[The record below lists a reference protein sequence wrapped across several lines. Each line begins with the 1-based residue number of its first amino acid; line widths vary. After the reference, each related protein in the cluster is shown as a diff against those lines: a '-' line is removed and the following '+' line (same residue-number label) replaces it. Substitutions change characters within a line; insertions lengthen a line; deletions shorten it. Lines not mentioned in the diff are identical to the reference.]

1 MHLSTPIMPS
11 KAALLAVGA
20 FATTAFAQS
29 ASVTITASH
38 GGAGN
43 GLTNTTITVPLGS
56 LYTNA
61 ALDEV
66 SYLYLTGAS
75 DAVLESITC
84 TPHRY
89 ANGTG
94 EAGRPFTSN
103 SPSLLSTN
111 TVKVGS
117 LTCVASDSDSDADA
131 TSGTSSNTA
140 ISTSPSSVAASSTT
154 ASNSTNN
161 PSMTTSS
168 ATSSSTEDEDTAAAA
183 AATPMTST
191 FLTTISGTSSEDGQT
206 SAPQQHQSTVTSVM
220 SASGSTTV
228 TSSVDGA
235 AAETATSETSSTSSA
250 PASLSTENAAPRL
263 TFGEAVWSG
272 LAVGAL
278 GLAIVV

>member
-1 MHLSTPIMPS
+1 MYS

-20 FATTAFAQS
+20 FATTAIAQS

-66 SYLYLTGAS
+66 SYLYLTGS
-75 DAVLESITC
+75 NDAVLESITC

-94 EAGRPFTSN
+94 EAGRPFTSS

-117 LTCVASDSDSDADA
+117 LTCVASDSNDANA
-131 TSGTSSNTA
+131 TSGTSSSSNTGMP
-140 ISTSPSSVAASSTT
+140 TSSSVAATSAA
-154 ASNSTNN
+154 ASNGTNH
-161 PSMTTSS
+161 SLTTLS
-168 ATSSSTEDEDTAAAA
+168 ATPSSSEGEDATRAAGAAAT
-183 AATPMTST
+183 TPMTST

-206 SAPQQHQSTVTSVM
+206 SAPQQQSTVTSVM

-228 TSSVDGA
+228 TSTLDDG
-235 AAETATSETSSTSSA
+235 AAETAASETTSSSSA
-250 PASLSTENAAPRL
+250 PASLSAENGAPKLR
-263 TFGEAVWSG
+263 FGEAIWPG

-278 GLAIVV
+278 GVAMVV

>member
-1 MHLSTPIMPS
+1 MYS
-11 KAALLAVGA
+11 KAALLAAGA
-20 FATTAFAQS
+20 FATTAIAQT

-66 SYLYLTGAS
+66 SYLYLTGS
-75 DAVLESITC
+75 NDAVLESITC

-94 EAGRPFTSN
+94 EAGRPFTSS

-117 LTCVASDSDSDADA
+117 LTCVASDSNDAGA
-131 TSGTSSNTA
+131 TPGTSSSSNTA
-140 ISTSPSSVAASSTT
+140 MATSSSVAT
-154 ASNSTNN
+154 ASNSTN

-168 ATSSSTEDEDTAAAA
+168 ATSSSTEDEDTTGAAAA
-183 AATPMTST
+183 TTPMTST

-206 SAPQQHQSTVTSVM
+206 SAPQQQSTVTSVM

-228 TSSVDGA
+228 TSTLDDG
-235 AAETATSETSSTSSA
+235 AAETAASETTSTSSA
-250 PASLSTENAAPRL
+250 PASLSAENAAPKLR
-263 TFGEAVWSG
+263 FGEAVWSG

-278 GLAIVV
+278 GLAVVV

>member
-1 MHLSTPIMPS
+1 MYS
-11 KAALLAVGA
+11 KAALLAAGA
-20 FATTAFAQS
+20 CATTACAQS

-66 SYLYLTGAS
+66 SYLYLTDAS
-75 DAVLESITC
+75 EAVLESITC

-94 EAGRPFTSN
+94 EAGRPFTSS

-117 LTCVASDSDSDADA
+117 LTCVASDSDDANATADTSSSTAMA
-131 TSGTSSNTA
+131 TS
-140 ISTSPSSVAASSTT
+140 SSVVA
-154 ASNSTNN
+154 ASNSTN

-168 ATSSSTEDEDTAAAA
+168 ATSSSTEDEGATGAAAA
-183 AATPMTST
+183 SPKTST

-206 SAPQQHQSTVTSVM
+206 SAQQQQSTVTSVM

-228 TSSVDGA
+228 TSALDGA
-235 AAETATSETSSTSSA
+235 AATAASETTSTSPA
-250 PASLSTENAAPRL
+250 PASLSTDNAAPRL
-263 TFGEAVWSG
+263 TFGEAVWQG

-278 GLAIVV
+278 GVAMVV

>member
-1 MHLSTPIMPS
+1 MYS
-11 KAALLAVGA
+11 KAALLAAGA

-43 GLTNTTITVPLGS
+43 GLTNTTITVQLGS

-94 EAGRPFTSN
+94 EAGRPFTSS

-117 LTCVASDSDSDADA
+117 LTCLASDSDDANA
-131 TSGTSSNTA
+131 TANTSSSSNTA
-140 ISTSPSSVAASSTT
+140 MATSSSAAA
-154 ASNSTNN
+154 ASNSTN

-168 ATSSSTEDEDTAAAA
+168 ATSSSTEDEGTTGAAAA
-183 AATPMTST
+183 ASPKTST

-206 SAPQQHQSTVTSVM
+206 SAQQQQSTVTSVM

-228 TSSVDGA
+228 TSALDGA
-235 AAETATSETSSTSSA
+235 AATAASETTSTSSA
-250 PASLSTENAAPRL
+250 PASLSTENAAPKL
-263 TFGEAVWSG
+263 TFGEAVWPG

-278 GLAIVV
+278 GLAMVV

>member
-1 MHLSTPIMPS
+1 MYS

-20 FATTAFAQS
+20 FATMAIAQT

-66 SYLYLTGAS
+66 SYLYLTGS
-75 DAVLESITC
+75 NDAVLESITC

-94 EAGRPFTSN
+94 EAGRPFTSS

-117 LTCVASDSDSDADA
+117 LTCVASDSNDANG
-131 TSGTSSNTA
+131 TSGTSSSSNTGV
-140 ISTSPSSVAASSTT
+140 P
-154 ASNSTNN
+154 
-161 PSMTTSS
+161 
-168 ATSSSTEDEDTAAAA
+168 TSSSVVAATSAATRNGTNPSLTILSATPSSSEDGDATGAAAA
-183 AATPMTST
+183 TTPMTST

-206 SAPQQHQSTVTSVM
+206 SAQQQSTVTSVM

-228 TSSVDGA
+228 TSTLDDG
-235 AAETATSETSSTSSA
+235 AAETAASETTSTSSA
-250 PASLSTENAAPRL
+250 PASLSAENAAPKLR
-263 TFGEAVWSG
+263 FGEAIWSG

-278 GLAIVV
+278 GLAVVV

>member
-1 MHLSTPIMPS
+1 MHS
-11 KAALLAVGA
+11 KATLLAVGA

-75 DAVLESITC
+75 DAVLDSITC

-94 EAGRPFTSN
+94 EAGRPFTSS

-117 LTCVASDSDSDADA
+117 LTCVASDSDDADA
-131 TSGTSSNTA
+131 ATGTSSSSNTA
-140 ISTSPSSVAASSTT
+140 MSTSSSVAA
-154 ASNSTNN
+154 ASNSTI
-161 PSMTTSS
+161 PSTTTSS
-168 ATSSSTEDEDTAAAA
+168 TTSSSTEDGDATGSAAVAS
-183 AATPMTST
+183 PMTST
-191 FLTTISGTSSEDGQT
+191 FLTTISGTSSGDGQT
-206 SAPQQHQSTVTSVM
+206 SAQQQSTVTSVM

-228 TSSVDGA
+228 TSAVDGA
-235 AAETATSETSSTSSA
+235 GATQASETTSTSPA
-250 PASLSTENAAPRL
+250 PASLSTDNAAPKL
-263 TFGEAVWSG
+263 TFGEAVWPG

-278 GLAIVV
+278 GLAMVV

>member
-1 MHLSTPIMPS
+1 MYS
-11 KAALLAVGA
+11 KAALLAAGA

-84 TPHRY
+84 TPYRY

-94 EAGRPFTSN
+94 EAGRPFTSS

-117 LTCVASDSDSDADA
+117 LTCVASDSDDANA
-131 TSGTSSNTA
+131 TADTSSSSNTA
-140 ISTSPSSVAASSTT
+140 MATSSSAAA
-154 ASNSTNN
+154 ASNSTN
-161 PSMTTSS
+161 PSMTTAS
-168 ATSSSTEDEDTAAAA
+168 ATSSSTEDEGTTGAAAA
-183 AATPMTST
+183 SPKTST

-206 SAPQQHQSTVTSVM
+206 SAQQQQSTVTSVM

-228 TSSVDGA
+228 TSALDGA
-235 AAETATSETSSTSSA
+235 AATAASETTSTSSA
-250 PASLSTENAAPRL
+250 PASLSTENAAPKL
-263 TFGEAVWSG
+263 TFGEAVWPG

-278 GLAIVV
+278 GLAMVV

>member
-1 MHLSTPIMPS
+1 MYS

-66 SYLYLTGAS
+66 SYLYLTGS
-75 DAVLESITC
+75 NDAVLESITC

-94 EAGRPFTSN
+94 EAGRPFTSS

-117 LTCVASDSDSDADA
+117 LTCVATDSSDANA
-131 TSGTSSNTA
+131 TPGISSSSNTGMP
-140 ISTSPSSVAASSTT
+140 TSSSVAATSAP
-154 ASNSTNN
+154 ASNGTN
-161 PSMTTSS
+161 PSLTTLS
-168 ATSSSTEDEDTAAAA
+168 ATPSSSEGGD
-183 AATPMTST
+183 ATGAVATSPMTST

-206 SAPQQHQSTVTSVM
+206 SAHQSTVTSVM

-228 TSSVDGA
+228 TSTLDDG
-235 AAETATSETSSTSSA
+235 AAETAASETTSTSSA
-250 PASLSTENAAPRL
+250 PASLSAENGAPKL
-263 TFGEAVWSG
+263 SFGEAIWSG

-278 GLAIVV
+278 GLAMVV

>member
-1 MHLSTPIMPS
+1 MYS

-20 FATTAFAQS
+20 FATTAIAQS

-43 GLTNTTITVPLGS
+43 DLTNTTITVPLGS

-66 SYLYLTGAS
+66 SYLYLTGS
-75 DAVLESITC
+75 NDAVLESITC

-94 EAGRPFTSN
+94 EAGRPFTSS

-117 LTCVASDSDSDADA
+117 LTCVASDSDDANA
-131 TSGTSSNTA
+131 TSGTSTSSNTE
-140 ISTSPSSVAASSTT
+140 
-154 ASNSTNN
+154 
-161 PSMTTSS
+161 M
-168 ATSSSTEDEDTAAAA
+168 ATSSSVVAATSAAARNGTNPSLTVLSATPSSSEGEDATGAA
-183 AATPMTST
+183 AATSPMTST

-206 SAPQQHQSTVTSVM
+206 SAQQSTVTSVM

-228 TSSVDGA
+228 TSTLDDG
-235 AAETATSETSSTSSA
+235 AAETAASETTSTSSA
-250 PASLSTENAAPRL
+250 PASLSAENAAPKLR
-263 TFGEAVWSG
+263 FGEAIWSG

-278 GLAIVV
+278 GLAVVV

>member
-1 MHLSTPIMPS
+1 MYS
-11 KAALLAVGA
+11 KAALLAAGA

-94 EAGRPFTSN
+94 EAGRPFTSS

-117 LTCVASDSDSDADA
+117 LTCVASDSDDANA
-131 TSGTSSNTA
+131 TAGTSSNTA
-140 ISTSPSSVAASSTT
+140 IATSSSVAA
-154 ASNSTNN
+154 ASNSTN
-161 PSMTTSS
+161 PTMTTSS
-168 ATSSSTEDEDTAAAA
+168 ATPSSTEDEGATGAAAA
-183 AATPMTST
+183 ASPKTST

-206 SAPQQHQSTVTSVM
+206 SAQQQQSTVTSVM

-228 TSSVDGA
+228 TSALDDA
-235 AAETATSETSSTSSA
+235 AATAASETTSTSSA
-250 PASLSTENAAPRL
+250 PASLSTDNAAPRL
-263 TFGEAVWSG
+263 TFGEAVWPT

-278 GLAIVV
+278 GLAMVV

>member
-1 MHLSTPIMPS
+1 MHS
-11 KAALLAVGA
+11 KATLLAAGA

-75 DAVLESITC
+75 DAVLDSITC

-94 EAGRPFTSN
+94 EAGRPFTSS

-117 LTCVASDSDSDADA
+117 LTCVASDSDDADA
-131 TSGTSSNTA
+131 ATGTSS
-140 ISTSPSSVAASSTT
+140 SSTT
-154 ASNSTNN
+154 AMATSPSVAAASNGTN
-161 PSMTTSS
+161 PSMTRTSS
-168 ATSSSTEDEDTAAAA
+168 TTSSSTEDGDATGAAAA
-183 AATPMTST
+183 ASPMTST
-191 FLTTISGTSSEDGQT
+191 FLTTISGTSSGDGQT
-206 SAPQQHQSTVTSVM
+206 SAQQQSTFTSVV

-228 TSSVDGA
+228 TSAVDGA
-235 AAETATSETSSTSSA
+235 AATEASETTSTSPA
-250 PASLSTENAAPRL
+250 PASLSTDNAAPKL
-263 TFGEAVWSG
+263 TFGEAVWPG

-278 GLAIVV
+278 GLAMVV

>member
-1 MHLSTPIMPS
+1 MYS

-20 FATTAFAQS
+20 FATTAIAQS

-66 SYLYLTGAS
+66 SYLYLTGS
-75 DAVLESITC
+75 NDAVLESITC

-94 EAGRPFTSN
+94 EAGRPFTSS

-117 LTCVASDSDSDADA
+117 LTCVASDSNDANA
-131 TSGTSSNTA
+131 TPGTSTSSNTGV
-140 ISTSPSSVAASSTT
+140 P
-154 ASNSTNN
+154 
-161 PSMTTSS
+161 
-168 ATSSSTEDEDTAAAA
+168 TSSSVVAATSAAASNGTNPSLTVLSATPSSSEDGDATGAAAA
-183 AATPMTST
+183 SPMTST
-191 FLTTISGTSSEDGQT
+191 FLITISGTSSEDGQT
-206 SAPQQHQSTVTSVM
+206 SAQQSTVTSVM

-228 TSSVDGA
+228 TSTLDDG
-235 AAETATSETSSTSSA
+235 AAETAGIETASTSSA
-250 PASLSTENAAPRL
+250 PASLSAENAAPRL
-263 TFGEAVWSG
+263 RFGEAIWSS

-278 GLAIVV
+278 GLAVVV

>member
-1 MHLSTPIMPS
+1 MHS
-11 KAALLAVGA
+11 KATLLAAGA

-75 DAVLESITC
+75 DAVLDSITC

-94 EAGRPFTSN
+94 EAGRPFTSS

-117 LTCVASDSDSDADA
+117 LTCVASDSNEANAA
-131 TSGTSSNTA
+131 TGTSSSSNLA
-140 ISTSPSSVAASSTT
+140 VATSISVAA
-154 ASNSTNN
+154 ASNSTI
-161 PSMTTSS
+161 PSTTTSS
-168 ATSSSTEDEDTAAAA
+168 TTSSSTEDGDATGAAAA
-183 AATPMTST
+183 AAAASPMTST

-206 SAPQQHQSTVTSVM
+206 SAQQQSTVTSVI

-228 TSSVDGA
+228 TSAVDGA
-235 AAETATSETSSTSSA
+235 AATEASETTSTSPA
-250 PASLSTENAAPRL
+250 PASLSTDNAAPKL
-263 TFGEAVWSG
+263 TFGEAVWPG

-278 GLAIVV
+278 GLAMVV

>member
-1 MHLSTPIMPS
+1 MYS
-11 KAALLAVGA
+11 KAALLAAGA
-20 FATTAFAQS
+20 FATTAIAQT

-66 SYLYLTGAS
+66 SYLYLTGS
-75 DAVLESITC
+75 NDAVLESITC

-94 EAGRPFTSN
+94 EAGRPFTSS

-117 LTCVASDSDSDADA
+117 LTCVASDSNDANA
-131 TSGTSSNTA
+131 TPGTSSSSNTA
-140 ISTSPSSVAASSTT
+140 MATSSSVAT
-154 ASNSTNN
+154 ASNSTN

-168 ATSSSTEDEDTAAAA
+168 ATSSSTENEDTAAAA
-183 AATPMTST
+183 ATTPMTST

-206 SAPQQHQSTVTSVM
+206 SAPQQQSTVTSVM

-228 TSSVDGA
+228 TSTLDDG
-235 AAETATSETSSTSSA
+235 AAETAASETTSTSSA
-250 PASLSTENAAPRL
+250 PASLSAENGAPKLR
-263 TFGEAVWSG
+263 FGEAVWSG

-278 GLAIVV
+278 GLAMVV

>member
-1 MHLSTPIMPS
+1 MYS

-20 FATTAFAQS
+20 FATTAIAQS

-66 SYLYLTGAS
+66 SYLYLTGS
-75 DAVLESITC
+75 NDAVLENITC

-94 EAGRPFTSN
+94 EAGRPFTSS

-117 LTCVASDSDSDADA
+117 LTCVASDSNDANA
-131 TSGTSSNTA
+131 TPGTSSSSNTG
-140 ISTSPSSVAASSTT
+140 IPTSSSVAATAAP
-154 ASNSTNN
+154 ASNGTN
-161 PSMTTSS
+161 PSLTTLS
-168 ATSSSTEDEDTAAAA
+168 ATPSSSEGEDATGAAAN
-183 AATPMTST
+183 PMTST

-206 SAPQQHQSTVTSVM
+206 SAPQQQSTVTSVM

-228 TSSVDGA
+228 TSTLDDG
-235 AAETATSETSSTSSA
+235 AAETAASETTSTSSA
-250 PASLSTENAAPRL
+250 PASLSGENGAPKLR
-263 TFGEAVWSG
+263 FGETIWSG

-278 GLAIVV
+278 GVAMVV

>member
-1 MHLSTPIMPS
+1 MYS

-66 SYLYLTGAS
+66 SYLYLTGS
-75 DAVLESITC
+75 NDAVLESITC

-94 EAGRPFTSN
+94 EAGRPFTSS

-117 LTCVASDSDSDADA
+117 LTCVASDSNDANA
-131 TSGTSSNTA
+131 TPGTSSSSNTA
-140 ISTSPSSVAASSTT
+140 MATSSSVAT
-154 ASNSTNN
+154 ASNSTN
-161 PSMTTSS
+161 PSMTTPS
-168 ATSSSTEDEDTAAAA
+168 AISSSSEGGDATGAAGAAAT
-183 AATPMTST
+183 TPMTST

-206 SAPQQHQSTVTSVM
+206 SAPQQQSTVTSVM

-228 TSSVDGA
+228 TSTLDDG
-235 AAETATSETSSTSSA
+235 AAETAASETTSTSSA
-250 PASLSTENAAPRL
+250 PASLSAENAAPKL

-278 GLAIVV
+278 GVALVV